1 MEQKS
6 LLLRSKT
13 TQLQQAENSMG
24 NALTQKILI
33 TLGFIFAYRVLAY
46 IPVPGVDTS
55 VIASY
60 FTDANNALGLANMF
74 SGNAIERLSIISLGI
89 MPYITASIVMELL
102 AATFPTLGQMKKER
116 DGMQKYMQIIRYFT
130 IFITVVQAIGVSM
143 GLQSLTGSSGQSAVM
158 IDPTT
163 FVIIATFSMLTG
175 TMLLMWIGE
184 QITQKGIGNGISL
197 IIFAGI
203 VSGLPSAISNT
214 VQAVNAGEMSFLTI
228 LAILGVMLI
237 TILAIIYVELG
248 ERRVPISYSRKTIM
262 QNQNKRV
269 MNYIPVKVNLSG
281 VIPPI
286 FASAILMFPLTMLQS
301 SQNDILVKIADI
313 LAPGGVVFNVVTF
326 LLVVFFAFFYAS
338 IAFNAKDISD
348 NLKKQGG
355 FIPGVRP
362 GEHTKE
368 FLNDV
373 ASKLTVT
380 GATYLAIISTVPFV
394 FINGMGASFYFGGT
408 AVLIIVQVALDTM
421 RKVEAQRTMNQYNTL
436 GNVGL

>member
-1 MEQKS
+1 
-6 LLLRSKT
+6 
-13 TQLQQAENSMG
+13 MG

-33 TLGFIFAYRVLAY
+33 TLGFLFAYRVLAY
-46 IPVPGVDTS
+46 IPTPGVDLG
-55 VIASY
+55 VIKEFFDS
-60 FTDANNALGLANMF
+60 NSSNALGMMNMF
-74 SGNAIERLSIISLGI
+74 SGNAVSRLSIISLGI

-102 AATFPTLGQMKKER
+102 AATFPGLGQMKKER

-143 GLQSLTGSSGQSAVM
+143 GLQSMTGRAGQSAVM
-158 IDPTT
+158 IDPMMFTVLT
-163 FVIIATFSMLTG
+163 TFSMLTG

-203 VSGLPSAISNT
+203 VSGLPAAIGNT
-214 VQAVNAGEMSFLTI
+214 IRSVNAGEMNFLLVLAI
-228 LAILGVMLI
+228 LAIMLI

-262 QNQNKRV
+262 QNQTKRV

-286 FASAILMFPLTMLQS
+286 FASAVLMFPLTVLQAS
-301 SQNDILVKIADI
+301 TNPWVTAIADT
-313 LAPGGVVFNVVTF
+313 LAPGGIVFNIATF
-326 LLVVFFAFFYAS
+326 ILVMFFAFFYAS
-338 IAFNAKDISD
+338 IAFNAKDIAD
-348 NLKKQGG
+348 NLKRQGG

-362 GEHTKE
+362 GEHTRE
-368 FLNDV
+368 FLNEV
-373 ASKLTVT
+373 ASRLTGS
-380 GATYLAIISTVPFV
+380 GAVYLAIISTVPFA
-394 FINGMGASFYFGGT
+394 IISGMGASFYFGGVS
-408 AVLIIVQVALDTM
+408 VLIIVQVALDTM
-421 RKVEAQRTMNQYNTL
+421 RKIEAQRTMGQYDTL